1 MIVNGFARK
10 NSEIGIYFKYFFQ
23 IKYITLFL
31 TTQRLEG
38 LILLS
43 LVEPILGF
51 EALFIRQ

>member
-23 IKYITLFL
+23 KYITLFL